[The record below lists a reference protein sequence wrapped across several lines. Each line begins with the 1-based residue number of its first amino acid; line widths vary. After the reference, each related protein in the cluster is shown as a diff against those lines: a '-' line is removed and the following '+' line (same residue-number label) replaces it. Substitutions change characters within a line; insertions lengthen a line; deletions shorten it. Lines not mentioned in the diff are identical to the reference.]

1 MQPVV
6 IFVLVQFEKKKGG
19 LGIILDVSILGEM
32 SFWAVSYTNFATF
45 GSILIF
51 IIEENLAINS
61 LQDRA
66 TEWHYY

>member
-1 MQPVV
+1 MQPFV

-32 SFWAVSYTNFATF
+32 SFWAVSYTKFATF